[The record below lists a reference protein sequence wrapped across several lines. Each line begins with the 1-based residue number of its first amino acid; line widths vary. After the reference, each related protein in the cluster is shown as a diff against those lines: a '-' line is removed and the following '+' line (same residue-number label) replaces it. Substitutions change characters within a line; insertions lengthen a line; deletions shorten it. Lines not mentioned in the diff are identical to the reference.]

1 MKEAK
6 AKKEYDAFSEKIT
19 DQDIKTISEKK
30 ESILVKVKGPLG
42 KFSEDFTLLF
52 FIVQDYVKGNYKE
65 IPWAAITGIVGTL
78 LYVFIPTDV
87 IPDGIPI
94 LGLTDDASVMA
105 FCLRSI
111 HTELQKYKLWK
122 KKNDQGEADTVTN
135 GEMEITLNLSNVDY
149 VAITR
154 KFIPIYFNS
163 MQKKEKKSLW
173 EKFILLFKKPAGV
186 LGPKFVSVFEKEK
199 IDEVV
204 VEYANENKDRIAS
217 MLTTMAKKNGV
228 VIKVNDIYFRNKKKE
243 NGHD

>member
-1 MKEAK
+1 
-6 AKKEYDAFSEKIT
+6 
-19 DQDIKTISEKK
+19 
-30 ESILVKVKGPLG
+30 
-42 KFSEDFTLLF
+42 
-52 FIVQDYVKGNYKE
+52 
-65 IPWAAITGIVGTL
+65 
-78 LYVFIPTDV
+78 
-87 IPDGIPI
+87 
-94 LGLTDDASVMA
+94 
-105 FCLRSI
+105 
-111 HTELQKYKLWK
+111 
-122 KKNDQGEADTVTN
+122 
-135 GEMEITLNLSNVDY
+135 
-149 VAITR
+149 
-154 KFIPIYFNS
+154 